1 MSHEFPLTDVG
12 EVVER
17 SEVDE
22 VNRYLAAGWML
33 ITTHTVDRS
42 HLQARRQQTVYVLGW
57 RRQNGPPRH
66 PRHPDAHSLE
76 DGSRSKR
83 VSE

>member
-12 EVVER
+12 EVMES

-33 ITTHTVDRS
+33 ITTHTGVRG

-66 PRHPDAHSLE
+66 PRHPNAHGVE
-76 DGSRSKR
+76 DGSGPER
-83 VSE
+83 V